1 LAELSNR
8 MMTQT
13 RAFISKHQK
22 YLPVLFFIVG
32 FVWDSL
38 TLGRIDR
45 LYDRVILAVYL
56 ISLTV
61 CIYLYNVADDG
72 KWDNTLLK
80 PYEKYFPLA
89 IQFFLGGLCSA
100 YVIYFSRSVSFTK
113 TLSFFLILV
122 VLLFANELLKKR
134 ISNKYLQF
142 SAYFFMCFT
151 FFSFFIPVMVKEMG
165 AGVFIISGVISL
177 IITVGFIT
185 YLYHISPSTRKEIN
199 KKKLFGII
207 AGLYLMIHTFYFLN
221 LIPPVPLALETGI
234 VAQNV
239 EKTNGEYLVTYQE
252 ELWYKFWRSNSLVYY
267 QEPGSNIYVFASV
280 FAPTNLTK
288 KIYHRWLRKDPAT
301 GEWNETDRIGYEITG
316 GRDEGYRGF
325 TFKRNVNEGLWRV
338 DVITD
343 EGQILGIINFEVRT
357 VSADEDFRVVEQL
370 L

>member
-1 LAELSNR
+1 ML
-8 MMTQT
+8 T
-13 RAFISKHQK
+13 RARSFVTTYQD
-22 YLPVLFFIVG
+22 YLPVLFFITG

-45 LYDRVILAVYL
+45 LYDRVILCVYL
-56 ISLTV
+56 ASLTV
-61 CIYLYNVADDG
+61 FIYLYNVADDG
-72 KWDNTLLK
+72 KWENTFLK

-151 FFSFFIPVMVKEMG
+151 FFSFFIPVMIKKMG
-165 AGVFIISGVISL
+165 SDIFIMSGLISL
-177 IITVGFIT
+177 IITVVFIA
-185 YLYHISPSTRKEIN
+185 YLYRVSPSTRKEIN

-207 AGLYLMIHTFYFLN
+207 AGIYLMIHTFYYFN

-234 VAQNV
+234 VAHNV
-239 EKTNGEYLVTYQE
+239 EKINGEYLVTYQE
-252 ELWYKFWRSNSLVYY
+252 ELWYKFWRGNSLTYY

-288 KIYHRWLRKDPAT
+288 DIYHRWSWKDPAT
-301 GEWNETDRIGYEITG
+301 GDWNETDRIGYEITG

-325 TFKRNVNEGLWRV
+325 TFKRNVSDGFWRV
-338 DVITD
+338 DVITG
-343 EGQILGIINFEVRT
+343 EEQILGIINFEVRT
-357 VSADEDFRVVEQL
+357 VSADEELNVVEQL

>member
-1 LAELSNR
+1 ML
-8 MMTQT
+8 T
-13 RAFISKHQK
+13 RAWSFVTTYQD
-22 YLPVLFFIVG
+22 YLPVLFFIAG

-45 LYDRVILAVYL
+45 LYDRVILCVYL
-56 ISLTV
+56 ASLTV

-72 KWDNTLLK
+72 KWDNTFLK

-151 FFSFFIPVMVKEMG
+151 FFSFFIPVMIKKMG
-165 AGVFIISGVISL
+165 SDIFIMSGLISL
-177 IITVGFIT
+177 VITVVFIT
-185 YLYHISPSTRKEIN
+185 YLYHVSPSTRKEIN
-199 KKKLFGII
+199 KKKMFGII
-207 AGLYLMIHTFYFLN
+207 AGIYLMIHTFYFFN

-234 VAQNV
+234 VAQDV
-239 EKTNGEYLVTYQE
+239 EKINGEYSVTYQE
-252 ELWYKFWRSNSLVYY
+252 ELWYKFWRRNSLIYF

-288 KIYHRWLRKDPAT
+288 DIYHRWNWKDPAT

-325 TFKRNVNEGLWRV
+325 TFKRNVTDGFWRV
-338 DVITD
+338 DVITG
-343 EGQILGIINFEVRT
+343 EGLILGIINFEVRT
-357 VSADEDFRVVEQL
+357 VSIDEELNVVEQL